1 MKAVN
6 LIPAETR
13 RGRGVQSST
22 PHGPAIVVVGL
33 LVVALIFV
41 TIAVLTNNTISARKA
56 KLATLTQQVAQEQA
70 TAASLTNYAA
80 FEQLAKTRVETV
92 RQIASARFDWHA
104 ALSDLSKVV
113 PANTSLQ
120 SLVGSVAPG
129 ANAGGGAA
137 GGGGVA
143 SSLRGDL
150 SVPAFEITGCTRTH
164 DDVAR
169 LLSRL
174 RVINGVTRVT
184 LGDSQKVSSAQS
196 GTAVSSG
203 GGGCGANAPNFD
215 LVVFFK
221 PLPGAGP
228 TGVTAASALPVTA
241 TSTTPG
247 GSK

>member
-1 MKAVN
+1 MRAVN
-6 LIPAETR
+6 LIPADTR
-13 RGRGVQSST
+13 RGRGVQSGA
-22 PHGPAIVVVGL
+22 PQGPAIVVVGL
-33 LVVALIFV
+33 LVLGLIFV
-41 TIAVLTNNTISARKA
+41 TIAVLTNNTISQRKA
-56 KLATLTQQVAQEQA
+56 KLATLTQQVSQEQA
-70 TAASLTNYAA
+70 AAGRLTNYTA
-80 FEQLAKTRVETV
+80 FEQLAQTRVETV

-129 ANAGGGAA
+129 AASGGSAGGS
-137 GGGGVA
+137 GVA
-143 SSLRGDL
+143 SSLRSDL
-150 SVPAFEITGCTRTH
+150 SVPAFEITGCTRTQ

-174 RVINGVTRVT
+174 RVINGVSRVT
-184 LGDSQKVSSAQS
+184 LGDSQKVSSAQA
-196 GTAVSSG
+196 GTAVTSTA
-203 GGGCGANAPNFD
+203 GGCGRNAPNFD

-228 TGVTAASALPVTA
+228 NGVTAASAQPVST
-241 TSTTPG
+241 TSTTSG

>member
-6 LIPAETR
+6 LIPADTR
-13 RGRGVQSST
+13 RGRGVQSGT
-22 PHGPAIVVVGL
+22 PRGPAIVVVGL
-33 LVVALIFV
+33 MVLALIFV
-41 TIAVLTNNTISARKA
+41 TIAVLTDNTISQRKA
-56 KLATLTQQVAQEQA
+56 KLATLTQQVSEEQA
-70 TAASLTNYAA
+70 AAARLTNYTA
-80 FEQLAKTRVETV
+80 FEQLAQTRIETV

-113 PANTSLQ
+113 PANTMLQ
-120 SLVGSVAPG
+120 SLAGSVAPG
-129 ANAGGGAA
+129 ATA
-137 GGGGVA
+137 GGGGGGAA

-150 SVPAFEITGCTRTH
+150 SVPAFEITGCTRTQ

-184 LGDSQKVSSAQS
+184 LGDSQKGSSAQP
-196 GTAVSSG
+196 GTAVSTAG

-215 LVVFFK
+215 LVVFFTS
-221 PLPGAGP
+221 LPGAGP
-228 TGVTAASALPVTA
+228 SGVTTASAQPVSA
-241 TSTTPG
+241 TSTTSG

>member
-22 PHGPAIVVVGL
+22 PQGPAIVIVGL

-41 TIAVLTNNTISARKA
+41 TISVLTSNTISQRKA

-113 PANTSLQ
+113 PANTLLQ

-129 ANAGGGAA
+129 ANAGGGA
-137 GGGGVA
+137 GGSGVA
-143 SSLRGDL
+143 SALRGDL

-164 DDVAR
+164 NDVAR

-196 GTAVSSG
+196 GTAVNSG

-241 TSTTPG
+241 TSATPG